1 MKKYRLK
8 VGKVIVNKFS
18 CLFILIIGFAIG
30 SYGQNPKKRY
40 PVDSLKKAWDQTIP
54 GNFSSQS
61 KTVFDSKQIATFLK
75 CHPGLNQFAED
86 IQSFY
91 QKRAFAYAWYE
102 KGTLIEQAGNLTN
115 RVLNLQNEGLNV
127 PAPYKHEFDSL
138 YYSTNQDKNK
148 QNIQLELMLTAQYFA
163 FSKLAWEGMDDS
175 VSKSTNWNLPRKK
188 ISYERYL
195 DSLLKVPGLPQAKD
209 EPVYRQYELLKVYL
223 KKYRELDQ
231 SDPWLP
237 ITQQIGSFKPGD
249 SSEIVRLIKIR
260 LYKLGDYQ
268 GDTTTKVF
276 DNGVITAIKHFQ
288 NRHGLSMNG
297 IFDRATYLEL
307 NTPLKKRIQQIIV
320 NMERCRWLPVSLSGD
335 YLAVNIPEFKL
346 HVYHGDSL
354 LWSCDVVVGKIM
366 HETAVFYG
374 EVKYIVFSPYWN
386 VPPSIVSTEVLP
398 GIKRDPG
405 YLSKQNMEI
414 IGHLDGLPIIRQKPG
429 LSNSLGLVKF
439 LFPNSYNIYL
449 HDTPS
454 KSLFDESSR
463 GFSHGCIRI
472 KEPVKLANFLLKDRP
487 EWNATHIDSAM
498 QSGKER
504 YVTLKNKVPVFIA
517 YFTAFI
523 DRDNQ
528 INFRKDIYNRDEKL
542 SSMIISA
549 K

>member
-195 DSLLKVPGLPQAKD
+195 DSLLKVPGLPQAKY

-237 ITQQIGSFKPGD
+237 ITQQIRSFKPGD

-288 NRHGLSMNG
+288 NRHGLSING

>member
-1 MKKYRLK
+1 MTKYRLK
-8 VGKVIVNKFS
+8 MGKVMVNKFT
-18 CLFILIIGFAIG
+18 CLFILMIGIAIG

-61 KTVFDSKQIATFLK
+61 KTLFDSTQIAAFLK

-91 QKRAFAYAWYE
+91 KKRAFAYAWYE

-138 YYSTNQDKNK
+138 YYSTNQEKNK

-386 VPPSIVSTEVLP
+386 VPPSIVSNEVLP

-429 LSNSLGLVKF
+429 LLNSLGLVKF

-472 KEPVKLANFLLKDRP
+472 KEPVKLANFLLKNRP
-487 EWNATHIDSAM
+487 EWDATHIDNAM
-498 QSGKER
+498 HSGKEQ
-504 YVTLKNKVPVFIA
+504 YITLKSKVPVFIA
-517 YFTAFI
+517 YFTGFI
-523 DRDNQ
+523 DRGNQ

-549 K
+549 E